1 MPELFKSRHFKDEQV
16 KRNFFLNVSD
26 GSIYSFAMSFVSL
39 QTVLPVFVKKI
50 SGSDIAVGL
59 IPVIWS
65 VGFNFPQ
72 VFISNHVRQLGYKKP
87 WMLKTA
93 LVQRIPWL
101 ILAFLSYF
109 LIERVESDTALI
121 IIFSG
126 LALAAFGGSINLPG
140 WFDLISKITPVQLRG
155 RLFAYRSVLGAVM
168 GIFGG
173 WVVSLVLD
181 TIHYPENFSLLFL
194 LAFIVTMVSYSFL
207 VFLKEEQPNHPQK
220 RFTHK
225 EFLKRLSTI
234 LKEEKNFKNFIVAD
248 SLMML
253 ALMANA
259 FLAVNALEKFSLPDA
274 YAGYFTIVMM
284 LSMAAGSLYFGY
296 LADKKG
302 HKLNLMWASIFTLIA
317 CLAALFS
324 PTIEIYFICF
334 AASALTIT
342 LSMVSRLTIIAE
354 ICMEDDRPT
363 YISLTN
369 LVTAPFVLSGLLGG
383 WIASSFGYNAVFI
396 IAGIF
401 AASAFIWLS
410 LKVNEPR
417 NIQPVNN

>member
-1 MPELFKSRHFKDEQV
+1 
-16 KRNFFLNVSD
+16 
-26 GSIYSFAMSFVSL
+26 
-39 QTVLPVFVKKI
+39 
-50 SGSDIAVGL
+50 
-59 IPVIWS
+59 
-65 VGFNFPQ
+65 
-72 VFISNHVRQLGYKKP
+72 
-87 WMLKTA
+87 
-93 LVQRIPWL
+93 
-101 ILAFLSYF
+101 
-109 LIERVESDTALI
+109 
-121 IIFSG
+121 
-126 LALAAFGGSINLPG
+126 
-140 WFDLISKITPVQLRG
+140 
-155 RLFAYRSVLGAVM
+155 
-168 GIFGG
+168 
-173 WVVSLVLD
+173 
-181 TIHYPENFSLLFL
+181 
-194 LAFIVTMVSYSFL
+194 
-207 VFLKEEQPNHPQK
+207 
-220 RFTHK
+220 
-225 EFLKRLSTI
+225 
-234 LKEEKNFKNFIVAD
+234 
-248 SLMML
+248 MML

-401 AASAFIWLS
+401 SASAFIWLS
-410 LKVNEPR
+410 VKVNEPR
-417 NIQPVNN
+417 NILPVNN

>member
-1 MPELFKSRHFKDEQV
+1 LREIFKSKHFKDAKV
-16 KRNFFLNVSD
+16 KQNFFLNVFD

-72 VFISNHVRQLGYKKP
+72 VFVSNHVRKLGFKKP

-93 LVQRIPWL
+93 LLQRIPWL

-109 LIERVESDTALI
+109 LIENVDSETALL
-121 IIFSG
+121 IIFAG
-126 LALAAFGGSINLPG
+126 LAIAAFGGSINLPG

-155 RLFAYRSVLGAVM
+155 RLFAYRSVLGAAL

-173 WVVSLVLD
+173 WAVSVILNSVS
-181 TIHYPENFSLLFL
+181 YPENFSLLFL
-194 LAFIVTMVSYSFL
+194 LAFIVTMVSYTFL
-207 VFLKEEQPNHPQK
+207 VFLKEDHPNHPQK
-220 RFTHK
+220 NLTYG
-225 EFLKRLSTI
+225 EFVKRLGSI
-234 LKEEKNFKNFIVAD
+234 LKKERNFRNFIAAD

-253 ALMANA
+253 ALMSNA
-259 FLAVNALEKFSLPDA
+259 FLAVNAVEKFSLSDA

-284 LSMAAGSLYFGY
+284 LSMTFGSLYFGY

-302 HKLNLMWASIFTLIA
+302 HKLNLVWASVFTLIA
-317 CLAALFS
+317 CIAALTAS
-324 PTIEIYFICF
+324 TVEMYFICF
-334 AASALTIT
+334 AFSALTLT
-342 LSMVSRLTIIAE
+342 LTMVSRLTIIAE
-354 ICMEDDRPT
+354 ICGEDDRPT

-369 LVTAPFVLSGLLGG
+369 LITAPFVLSGLLGG
-383 WIASSFGYNAVFI
+383 WIASSFGYDAVFV

-401 AASAFIWLS
+401 AAAAFIWLK
-410 LKVNEPR
+410 LKVKEPR
-417 NIQPVNN
+417 KFTAV